1 MKSIQLQSV
10 FLYLYNEKLSNYK
23 TNTMPFTSL
32 GLSASLLKA
41 LAVQN
46 YTQPYPIQLEVIP
59 AILKRKDVL
68 GIAPTGSGK
77 TAGYVMPLLMNMQLV
92 EASRSRNVNVLV
104 LVPTRELAVQ
114 VREVF
119 RLFSVGLPQ
128 PVKTLAVFGGVS
140 INPQMMA
147 LSGVNVLIATPGRLL
162 ELVESNAVHLNTIE
176 TLVLDEAD
184 KMLNLG
190 FKEEVTRVLAL
201 LPEKRQNLLFSAT
214 LSDDVNNITQM
225 LLHEPLVIKIESEV
239 ENIDLI
245 TQIAYFVT
253 NEKKGPLLRYL
264 IKHNDLK
271 QVLVF
276 TSSIYSAD
284 NVVDKLRKNGIDAM
298 AIHSKKSQGSRTD
311 ALDEFKSGRLR
322 VLVATD
328 LISRGIDIQFLPH
341 VINYELPR
349 SPKEYIHRIGRTGR
363 AESPGEA
370 ISFVTPA
377 DKDHFKVIQKK
388 MGKWITMID
397 SESINL
403 HGF

>member
-1 MKSIQLQSV
+1 MYLCTRKLIQIQKEHTL
-10 FLYLYNEKLSNYK
+10 
-23 TNTMPFTSL
+23 MPFSPF
-32 GLSASLLKA
+32 GLASSILKA
-41 LAVQN
+41 LANQK
-46 YTQPYPIQLEVIP
+46 YTQPYPIQQEAIP
-59 AILKRKDVL
+59 AILNRKDVL

-77 TAGYVMPLLMNMQLV
+77 TAGYVVPILMNMQAI

-119 RLFSVGLPQ
+119 RLFSMGLPQ

-184 KMLNLG
+184 KLLNLG
-190 FKEEVTRVLAL
+190 FKEEVTKVLSL

-311 ALDEFKSGRLR
+311 ALDEFRTGRLR

-370 ISFVTPA
+370 ISFVTPT

>member
-1 MKSIQLQSV
+1 
-10 FLYLYNEKLSNYK
+10 
-23 TNTMPFTSL
+23 MPFTSL
-32 GLSASLLKA
+32 GLSPSLLTA
-41 LAVQN
+41 LADQK
-46 YTQPYPIQLEVIP
+46 YSEPYPIQLEVIP
-59 AILKRKDVL
+59 AILDRKDVL

-77 TAGYVMPLLMNMQLV
+77 TAGYVLPILMNLLGNP
-92 EASRSRNVNVLV
+92 ATKNRHVNVLV
-104 LVPTRELAVQ
+104 LVPTRELAMQ
-114 VREVF
+114 VSEVF
-119 RLFSVGLPQ
+119 KLFGNALPQ
-128 PVKTLAVFGGVS
+128 KIKTLAVFGGVS
-140 INPQMMA
+140 INPQMID
-147 LSGVNVLIATPGRLL
+147 SQGVNVLVATPGRLL
-162 ELVESNAVHLNTIE
+162 ELVESKAVHLSGIE

-190 FKEEVTRVLAL
+190 FEEEMSRIFAL

-214 LSDDVNNITQM
+214 LNENVNSINQI
-225 LLHEPLVIKIESEV
+225 LLHDPLVIKIESDA

-245 TQIAYFVT
+245 TQLAYFVT

-264 IKHNDLK
+264 IKSNNLQ

-276 TSSIYSAD
+276 TSSIYAAD

-298 AIHSKKSQGSRTD
+298 AIHSKKGQGARTD
-311 ALDEFKSGRLR
+311 ALSEFKSGKLR

-328 LISRGIDIQFLPH
+328 LISRGIDIQFLPY

-370 ISFVTPA
+370 ISFITPA

-388 MGKWITMID
+388 MGKWVTMID

>member
-1 MKSIQLQSV
+1 
-10 FLYLYNEKLSNYK
+10 
-23 TNTMPFTSL
+23 MPFSSF
-32 GLSASLLKA
+32 GLAPSLLKA
-41 LAVQN
+41 LAGQN
-46 YTQPYPIQLEVIP
+46 YSQPYPIQQEAIP
-59 AILKRKDVL
+59 AILKKKDVL

-77 TAGYVMPLLMNMQLV
+77 TAGYVLPLLMNLQAV
-92 EASRSRNVNVLV
+92 PASRSRNVNVLV

-119 RLFSVGLPQ
+119 REFSVALPQ
-128 PVKTLAVFGGVS
+128 SVKILAVFGGIS
-140 INPQMMA
+140 INPQMMEMP
-147 LSGVNVLIATPGRLL
+147 GVNVLIATPGRLL
-162 ELVESNAVHLNTIE
+162 ELVESNAVHLSSIE

-190 FKEEVTRVLAL
+190 FKEEVNRILAL
-201 LPEKRQNLLFSAT
+201 LPPKRQNLLFSAT
-214 LSDDVNNITQM
+214 LSDDVNFINQM
-225 LLHEPLVIKIESEV
+225 LLHDPLVIKIESEP
-239 ENIDLI
+239 ENIELI
-245 TQIAYFVT
+245 TQLAYFVT

-311 ALDEFKSGRLR
+311 ALNEFKSGRLR

-370 ISFVTPA
+370 ISFITPD

-388 MGKWITMID
+388 MGKWVTMIESD
-397 SESINL
+397 SINL

>member
-1 MKSIQLQSV
+1 
-10 FLYLYNEKLSNYK
+10 
-23 TNTMPFTSL
+23 MPFTSF
-32 GLSASLLKA
+32 GLSPSLLKA
-41 LAVQN
+41 LAGQN
-46 YTQPYPIQLEVIP
+46 YIQPYPVQLEVIP
-59 AILKRKDVL
+59 AILNRKDVL

-77 TAGYVMPLLMNMQLV
+77 TAGYVLPILTNLQANT
-92 EASRSRNVNVLV
+92 ATRNRFVNVLV

-119 RLFSVGLPQ
+119 RIFSPALPQ

-147 LSGVNVLIATPGRLL
+147 LQGVNVLVATPGRLL
-162 ELVESNAVHLNTIE
+162 ELVESNAVHLSGIE

-190 FKEEVTRVLAL
+190 FKDEMTRIFAL

-214 LSDDVNNITQM
+214 LSDDVNNINQI
-225 LLHEPLVIKIESEV
+225 LLHDPLVIKIESET

-245 TQIAYFVT
+245 TQLAYFVPD
-253 NEKKGPLLRYL
+253 ERKGPLLRYL

-298 AIHSKKSQGSRTD
+298 AIHSKKGQGVRTD
-311 ALDEFKSGRLR
+311 ALSEFKSGKLR

-370 ISFVTPA
+370 ISFISPA
-377 DKDHFKVIQKK
+377 DKDHFKVIQRK
-388 MGKWITMID
+388 MGKWVTMID
-397 SESINL
+397 SDSINL
-403 HGF
+403 QGF

>member
-1 MKSIQLQSV
+1 
-10 FLYLYNEKLSNYK
+10 
-23 TNTMPFTSL
+23 MPFTSF
-32 GLSASLLKA
+32 GLSPSLIKV
-41 LAVQN
+41 LAN
-46 YTQPYPIQLEVIP
+46 LNFTQPYPVQKEVIP
-59 AILKRKDVL
+59 AIMERKDVL

-77 TAGYVMPLLMNMQLV
+77 TAGYVLPLLMNLQGITTT
-92 EASRSRNVNVLV
+92 RGRHVNVLI
-104 LVPTRELAVQ
+104 LVPTRELAAQ

-119 RLFSVGLPQ
+119 RVFSVALPQ
-128 PVKTLAVFGGVS
+128 PVKTLAVYGGVS

-147 LSGVNVLIATPGRLL
+147 LPGVNVLIATPGRLL
-162 ELVESNAVHLNTIE
+162 ELVESNAVHLSGIE

-190 FKEEVTRVLAL
+190 FRDEMTRIFAL

-214 LSDDVNNITQM
+214 LTDDVDNINQI
-225 LLHEPLVIKIESEV
+225 LLHDPLVIKIESEP

-245 TQIAYFVT
+245 TQVAYFVA

-264 IKHNDLK
+264 IKHYNMQ

-276 TSSIYSAD
+276 TSSVYSAD

-298 AIHSKKSQGSRTD
+298 AIHSKRSQGSRME
-311 ALDEFKSGRLR
+311 ALDAFKTGRLR

-328 LISRGIDIQFLPH
+328 LISRGIDIPFLPH

-349 SPKEYIHRIGRTGR
+349 SPKEFIHRIGRTGR
-363 AESPGEA
+363 ADSPGEA
-370 ISFVTPA
+370 ISFITPT

-388 MGKWITMID
+388 MGKWVTMID